1 MGIRRFFRSKS
12 VTLQDDELSYDLTG
26 QRLVV
31 DLPGELEPD
40 CTIRLTLNFRLEIP
54 PIDPNGVNA
63 YKGYLGY
70 TYRQINLGHW
80 LPTIA
85 VRQGEDWVSHEEVP
99 IGEQD
104 VLDDADWDVTLN
116 IDDAPEGL
124 KVAAPGDIVRD
135 EPGHWE
141 FSLSNA
147 RDFSLSMSTEFKVL
161 SKDTEN
167 GVTVE
172 LYSYDDAILQTTAGE
187 ISTPAFALDVATSAL
202 AMYSDLYGN
211 FPYKRMVIVQ
221 GDFPDGM
228 EFSGLVFV
236 GGEYFRGFNG
246 PTSYLMLITVHEI
259 SHQWWYGRVGNDQA
273 INPWLDEALA
283 TYSEFVFIEEY
294 YPALRDWWWSF
305 RVDAYAPDGYVD
317 STVYEFEVAPCLYQR
332 GLPAWGA
339 DAQRFKERVGNRCLL
354 RLVAKICGC
363 WSRKN
368 R

>member
-1 MGIRRFFRSKS
+1 M
-12 VTLQDDELSYDLTG
+12 
-26 QRLVV
+26 
-31 DLPGELEPD
+31 
-40 CTIRLTLNFRLEIP
+40 
-54 PIDPNGVNA
+54 
-63 YKGYLGY
+63 
-70 TYRQINLGHW
+70 
-80 LPTIA
+80 
-85 VRQGEDWVSHEEVP
+85 
-99 IGEQD
+99 
-104 VLDDADWDVTLN
+104 
-116 IDDAPEGL
+116 
-124 KVAAPGDIVRD
+124 RD

-317 STVYEFEVAPCLYQR
+317 STVYEFKSRRAYINAVYLR
-332 GLPAWGA
+332 GVRMLNDLRNELGTDAFFDWLRKYA
-339 DAQRFKERVGNRCLL
+339 DAGAGKIVDPTFFWSLL
-354 RLVAKICGC
+354 TPQQFAATAAIREKYLRQPQIIVL
-363 WSRKN
+363 SPN
-368 R
+368 N